1 MILEVRTCLPDTVS
15 VWYLHMMALAVGG
28 RGGCE
33 RCRGEGSGHESW
45 VSCGTRDVALGPE
58 EVRAL
63 CVHCGL
69 ENTGREIS
77 GYDMFV
83 ESTHSTF
90 IEYWL

>member
-1 MILEVRTCLPDTVS
+1 MHPTSSISLTLTNT
-15 VWYLHMMALAVGG
+15 
-28 RGGCE
+28 
-33 RCRGEGSGHESW
+33 
-45 VSCGTRDVALGPE
+45 SCGTRDVALGPE